1 MSYAILRTAK
11 LKSFGE
17 IGGSLAHTF
26 RTRDTPNA
34 DPLRLGDNEHH
45 GPISDDEIKAAIKTL
60 LPDKR
65 RSDAVLCIE
74 YFIGASPEFFA
85 EGGDDAGYFGAA
97 REWLLQ
103 RHGADNVVST
113 HVHRDETSPHLIA
126 YVVPRDG
133 EKLNAKKWLGGR
145 AVLSAM
151 QTDFAQTVGL
161 RYGLERGEEG
171 SVARHQTI
179 KEYYAHVQAAERTIP
194 KVEFPSERLVLEQKL
209 FSETVETDADFARRV
224 ADATLKSVE
233 PLIKRGLEAG
243 QIAKRERAQAKKV
256 GALTKALKVAQD
268 RIGILEA
275 PFEGLSPDD
284 KDLLTRMLASTA
296 RRMREAARV
305 ITGWFRGI
313 TQPRLGEDHLI
324 EIEERGTGVIHQIP
338 SSVAAIDLV
347 NSNVQPGDLI
357 EVCSTSARIIDR
369 SHDRER

>member
-45 GPISDDEIKAAIKTL
+45 GPTSDDEIKAAIKAL

-85 EGGDDAGYFGAA
+85 QGGDHAGYFGAA

-133 EKLNAKKWLGGR
+133 EKLNAEKWLGGR
-145 AVLSAM
+145 AVLSV
-151 QTDFAQTVGL
+151 TCL
-161 RYGLERGEEG
+161 
-171 SVARHQTI
+171 
-179 KEYYAHVQAAERTIP
+179 
-194 KVEFPSERLVLEQKL
+194 
-209 FSETVETDADFARRV
+209 
-224 ADATLKSVE
+224 
-233 PLIKRGLEAG
+233 
-243 QIAKRERAQAKKV
+243 
-256 GALTKALKVAQD
+256 
-268 RIGILEA
+268 
-275 PFEGLSPDD
+275 
-284 KDLLTRMLASTA
+284 
-296 RRMREAARV
+296 
-305 ITGWFRGI
+305 
-313 TQPRLGEDHLI
+313 
-324 EIEERGTGVIHQIP
+324 
-338 SSVAAIDLV
+338 
-347 NSNVQPGDLI
+347 
-357 EVCSTSARIIDR
+357 
-369 SHDRER
+369 